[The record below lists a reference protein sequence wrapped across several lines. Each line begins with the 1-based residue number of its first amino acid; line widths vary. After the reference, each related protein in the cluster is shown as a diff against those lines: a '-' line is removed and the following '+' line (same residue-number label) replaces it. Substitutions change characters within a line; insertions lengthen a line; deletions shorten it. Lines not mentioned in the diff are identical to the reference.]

1 MALVPLVYLA
11 LATAWTLL
19 PFLAMRERGVA
30 THLLVGHV
38 AVGTVAWLYAV
49 VFTQLG
55 PAVVFCAGPGTL
67 ISLLFV
73 FLRVAFPDKR
83 NESH

>member
-11 LATAWTLL
+11 LAMAWTLL
-19 PFLAMRERGVA
+19 PFLAMRETRFA

-38 AVGTVAWLYAV
+38 AVGAAAWLYAV

-67 ISLLFV
+67 ISLLLV
-73 FLRVAFPDKR
+73 FLKLAFPDR
-83 NESH
+83 NSESD